1 MQKIIL
7 AIIISCISGTIF
19 AGIKFTPIQLYLGDK
34 GRQRSTTVVVESTGF
49 TKSKIFEISALNW
62 SQNEKGED
70 VLVED
75 KTLMFNPKVFELKP
89 ESKQI
94 VRVGFAQQFAPS
106 ELEKEKT
113 WRVIFNEVT
122 PVADDESINFQFKFS
137 LPLFVGKQYKTDLG
151 VQLKT
156 DNNVAKVDVI
166 NKANSHVQITD
177 IKLFDKKDKEILSK
191 SFNSYLL
198 AGHEYSFDLGA
209 VNIKDK
215 SNVKVKIKTD
225 KDGDLLEY

>member
-113 WRVIFNEVT
+113 CRVIFNEVT
-122 PVADDESINFQFKFS
+122 PV
-137 LPLFVGKQYKTDLG
+137 LFY
-151 VQLKT
+151 
-156 DNNVAKVDVI
+156 
-166 NKANSHVQITD
+166 
-177 IKLFDKKDKEILSK
+177 
-191 SFNSYLL
+191 
-198 AGHEYSFDLGA
+198 
-209 VNIKDK
+209 
-215 SNVKVKIKTD
+215 
-225 KDGDLLEY
+225 